1 MDGHQQWQPR
11 SPYRLSDPQWQSI
24 LTRVRG
30 EFEEM
35 PELRLTRPQ
44 AEALLG
50 LPEPA
55 SGWVL
60 ERLAKDGFLARTPD
74 GVYARRR
81 GSV

>member
-1 MDGHQQWQPR
+1 MDRQHQWQPR
-11 SPYRLSDPQWQSI
+11 SPRRLSDPLWKSL

-35 PELRLTRPQ
+35 PELRLTGTQ
-44 AEALLG
+44 AGLLLG
-50 LPEPA
+50 LPEPT

-60 ERLAKDGFLARTPD
+60 ERLAKDGFLARNPD

-81 GSV
+81 GGV

>member
-1 MDGHQQWQPR
+1 MNGQHQWQPR
-11 SPYRLSDPQWQSI
+11 SPRRLSDPQWESL

-35 PELRLTRPQ
+35 PELRLTRTQ
-44 AEALLG
+44 AGALLG

-60 ERLAKDGFLARTPD
+60 ERLATDGFLARNPD

-81 GSV
+81 GGV